1 MEIGTLAEWV
11 AGISELLAVIV
22 ALFLPMYSAHRQ
34 NKKQEEQV
42 LKVSFRI
49 GKRVVQDRAAHPET
63 AMTKLESY
71 QDLRKFSTIVSLV
84 TDSTAVIIF
93 LHDLDEI
100 LSAVDRGQLT
110 ADQATQRIDSWH
122 V

>member
-22 ALFLPMYSAHRQ
+22 ALFLPMYNAHRQ
-34 NKKQEEQV
+34 NRKQEEQV

-49 GKRVVQDRAAHPET
+49 GKRVIQDKADHPET
-63 AMTKLESY
+63 AMDKLESY
-71 QDLRKFSTIVSLV
+71 QDLRKFSTVVSLV

-100 LSAVDRGQLT
+100 LVEVDHGQLT
-110 ADQATQRIDSWH
+110 AAKASQQIDSWH